1 MHGWSSRS
9 LQRPELTLGAH
20 AGRDPK
26 PFPPPMK
33 ICREM
38 VDAMG
43 GFDSE
48 MYRRFRTLACE
59 AYNLL
64 RKHSKLLLSLCH
76 LMAGAAIP
84 DMHADP
90 EKALLKVQASAD
102 ITPVQSGHAHSCMH
116 QASMWQ
122 LPDRIC

>member
-1 MHGWSSRS
+1 
-9 LQRPELTLGAH
+9 
-20 AGRDPK
+20 
-26 PFPPPMK
+26 MK

-90 EKALLKVQASAD
+90 EKALLKVQASPAAGTSRCCCSCGWSSSD
-102 ITPVQSGHAHSCMH
+102 IRQTECECLLMSVGLGTSAAAAAAANGRSLMVA
-116 QASMWQ
+116 
-122 LPDRIC
+122 I

>member
-1 MHGWSSRS
+1 MPFRHVLARS
-9 LQRPELTLGAH
+9 LLAGVMRHAH

-26 PFPPPMK
+26 AFPPPMK

-43 GFDSE
+43 GPDSE
-48 MYRRFRTLACE
+48 MYRNFRTLACE

-84 DMHADP
+84 DMRADP
-90 EKALLKVQASAD
+90 EKALLKVQVGAWVALALWGTMLGLS
-102 ITPVQSGHAHSCMH
+102 
-116 QASMWQ
+116 
-122 LPDRIC
+122 